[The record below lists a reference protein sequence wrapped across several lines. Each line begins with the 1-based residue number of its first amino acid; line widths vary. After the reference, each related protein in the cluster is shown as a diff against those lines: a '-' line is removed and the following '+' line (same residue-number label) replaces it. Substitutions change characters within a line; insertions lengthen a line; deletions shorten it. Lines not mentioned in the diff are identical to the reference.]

1 MDANKQRGQG
11 WSSSEM
17 PTALLVTLSAPHLCS
32 PILGCTRRNTCF
44 LVCVQYRGE
53 GGFPQLRYCSSPLP
67 GESPPWGGCHL
78 EKACLEFSEVW
89 ELVSPLPAPKQGS
102 EGTDCRH
109 ASGGS
114 LPLLPV
120 HLRGFSDWPV
130 PTSRGFRANLGA
142 VISLLR

>member
-17 PTALLVTLSAPHLCS
+17 PMALLVTLSAPRLCS
-32 PILGCTRRNTCF
+32 PTLGCTCRNTCF
-44 LVCVQYRGE
+44 LVCVQYWGGSLSSSTAAPPSRGE
-53 GGFPQLRYCSSPLP
+53 PTMRWVAPGECVFGIFRSRGACFSSP
-67 GESPPWGGCHL
+67 STQT
-78 EKACLEFSEVW
+78 S
-89 ELVSPLPAPKQGS
+89 GS
-102 EGTDCRH
+102 EGTGCRH

-130 PTSRGFRANLGA
+130 PTSRGFTANLGT